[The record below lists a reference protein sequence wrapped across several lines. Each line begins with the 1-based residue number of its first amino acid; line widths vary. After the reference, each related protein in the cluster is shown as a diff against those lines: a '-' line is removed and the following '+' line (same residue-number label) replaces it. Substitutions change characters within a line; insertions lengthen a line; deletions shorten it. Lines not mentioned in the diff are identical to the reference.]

1 MHFNPVAIPSHCGRS
16 QIGTASLKFLSVKVR
31 AERVNCQSPVVI
43 IEVIAVA
50 IRASIIV
57 YPC

>member
-1 MHFNPVAIPSHCGRS
+1 MV
-16 QIGTASLKFLSVKVR
+16 ASLKFRSLSVR
-31 AERVNCQSPVVI
+31 AESVNCQSPEVI

-57 YPC
+57 YPY